1 MHCHT
6 ARGQWAV
13 EFLQCTATL
22 LGGQGVCLTAW
33 GQWAVEALS
42 CTATLLKGS
51 GQCNS
56 CNALPHCLRAV
67 CRSSTAHCPQAVW
80 QCIARVPF
88 LGSDRLLGRTPRPP
102 SWWACAL

>member
-22 LGGQGVCLTAW
+22 LGGQGVCLSAW

-67 CRSSTAHCPQAVW
+67 CRSSTSALHE
-80 QCIARVPF
+80 F
-88 LGSDRLLGRTPRPP
+88 HFFGSDRLLGRTPRPP
-102 SWWACAL
+102 S